1 MESSIRSSVW
11 VVLAALLAAA
21 PVFAESPEAQAK
33 RIALDG
39 KKAFDTQD
47 FPTAIAR
54 YNEAYKLKPAPGLL
68 FNLGQCY
75 RKTGELETSL
85 SYFKRYLETNPAS
98 AQAKATETVIAE
110 VQAQL
115 DEQRRVEAERRA
127 QEAAETQRARAA
139 EEAAAKAKADAMRVE
154 AAKAEAEAAQQKLQL
169 ELTRRKELEAAPQP
183 VTSKW
188 WFWATIVGVVAAG
201 ATVGTVAATSPR
213 PVQTSFPDIN
223 AR

>member
-1 MESSIRSSVW
+1 MGSSIRSSV
-11 VVLAALLAAA
+11 VVLAVLAAGL
-21 PVFAESPEAQAK
+21 VFAASPDAEAK
-33 RIALDG
+33 RLALEG

-98 AQAKATETVIAE
+98 AQAKATESVIAE
-110 VQAQL
+110 VQGLL
-115 DEQRRVEAERRA
+115 DEQRAREAAEAER
-127 QEAAETQRARAA
+127 ARVA
-139 EEAAAKAKADAMRVE
+139 EEAAAKAKADAMRVA

-188 WFWATIVGVVAAG
+188 WFWATVVGVVAAG
-201 ATVGTVAATSPR
+201 ATIGTVAAASPR